1 MSINNE
7 VNSKSKRIAKNTF
20 FLYFRQLLTMLVAI
34 YTSRIIL
41 QALGVVDYGVYNVVG
56 GMVAM
61 FSFLNSSLAQA
72 TQRFIAYGIEKD
84 SVDEQRKTFSML
96 LNVHISIALLL
107 FVLCETIG
115 VWLFYNKLIIPDAR
129 LTSAFW
135 VMQCSIF
142 TLMMTVTQVPYN
154 ASIFGHEHMNAY
166 AYISIIEVLL
176 KLGIVILLKYCFT
189 DKLLS
194 YGIMVMCVQFVIAMT
209 YRVYCLRKFKNC
221 NYHFYWSKKL
231 FKKIFGFSSWSL
243 IGNLAFT
250 LNNQGM
256 NFLINIFFGPIY
268 NAAKGIASSVESAV
282 SSFVTNFLGASIPQ
296 IIKSYAAG
304 DLDYCFKLNYKS
316 SKLGFFL
323 FMMISLPLIS
333 IINPILSL
341 WLVKVPTQASI
352 FCVLS
357 LLYIQANTMSGTIQN
372 VVQATG
378 TIKNFQLSNGI
389 VKLLPVPIVY
399 ILYRMGYHINTYL
412 YVLILFSVLCL
423 FIQLC
428 AANNIVKEY
437 KIGTF
442 LKEVTLKELTTFI
455 IPLILSLLCYFKI
468 QYTFASA
475 VFVCFGIFII
485 SICCIWFIGLT
496 RNEKKW
502 IRTNILAKFV
512 KNNNT

>member
-1 MSINNE
+1 MSSKND
-7 VNSKSKRIAKNTF
+7 VNTKSKRIAKNTF
-20 FLYFRQLLTMLVAI
+20 FLYFRQLLTMLVAL
-34 YTSRIIL
+34 YTSRIVL

-56 GMVAM
+56 GMVTM

-72 TQRFIAYGIEKD
+72 TQRFIAYGIERD
-84 SVDEQRKTFSML
+84 SIDEQKRTFSML
-96 LNVHISIALLL
+96 LNVHILIALLL
-107 FVLCETIG
+107 FVLCETVG
-115 VWLFYNKLIIPDAR
+115 VWLFYNKLIIPDDR

-142 TLMMTVTQVPYN
+142 TLMITVTQVPYN

-176 KLGIVILLKYCFT
+176 KLGIVIILKYYFM

-194 YGIMVMCVQFVIAMT
+194 YGIMVMCVQFIIAMA
-209 YRVYCLRKFKNC
+209 YRIYCLRKFKNC
-221 NYHFYWSKKL
+221 NYHLYWSKEL
-231 FKKIFGFSSWSL
+231 FKRIFGFSSWSL

-268 NAAKGIASSVESAV
+268 NAAKGIASSVEAAV
-282 SSFVTNFLGASIPQ
+282 SSFVTNFLGATIPQ
-296 IIKSYAAG
+296 IIKSYAVG

-333 IINPILSL
+333 VINPILSL

-357 LLYIQANTMSGTIQN
+357 LLYIQTNTMSGTIQN

-378 TIKNFQLSNGI
+378 NIKKFQLSNGLI
-389 VKLLPVPIVY
+389 KLLPVPIVY
-399 ILYRMGYHINTYL
+399 IFYKMDYHINTYL
-412 YVLILFSVLCL
+412 YVLILFSALSL
-423 FIQLC
+423 FIQLY
-428 AANNIVKEY
+428 ATHNIIKKY
-437 KIGTF
+437 KISTF
-442 LKEVTLKELTTFI
+442 LKEVTLREISTFI
-455 IPLILSLLCYFKI
+455 VPLILSLLCYSKI
-468 QYTFASA
+468 QYTFTSA
-475 VFVCFGIFII
+475 IFICIGIFLI
-485 SICCIWFIGLT
+485 SICFIWFIGLT
-496 RNEKKW
+496 RNERDW
-502 IRTNILAKFV
+502 IRTNILTKFA